1 MLQSSFHVFEYS
13 YSFCLIL
20 LPHYTRSDSGIRNHS
35 NNEKTLISA
44 EICEA
49 LDGTVAGNV
58 RNVLYWL
65 GPFQIIH

>member
-1 MLQSSFHVFEYS
+1 MSSNTPILFVF
-13 YSFCLIL
+13 FCLISL
-20 LPHYTRSDSGIRNHS
+20 SYNTRSDSGTKYHS
-35 NNEKTLISA
+35 NNAKTLISA

-49 LDGTVAGNV
+49 LDGSVAGNV